1 MFHGGSPAP
10 TQETAALMSTLRN
23 RLLLA
28 LVALAG
34 SALAAGPAQA
44 GIYYVPS
51 PDTGG
56 VGRPETKVEMA
67 PGGPRRL
74 TPIFIP
80 SGVNGATATG
90 PSVRVDNDVKPN
102 VFDVK
107 NFING
112 PGMLKL
118 VGDPGSTV
126 RSSAMFL
133 TLGSNGTAW
142 ALPVITSEDWFET
155 TETAH
160 IQGLA
165 RNAQGASNIEIMNLG
180 AGAASC
186 SVQIL
191 RPKGSPIGSPR
202 SFPLP
207 PISHFV
213 LEDALNG
220 VITGSG
226 ANVRAQVTCNQ
237 PFYAYGTFV
246 SANPAAFRMLYPLS
260 AAPTAD
266 VETITVNRGVNFF
279 SPVPG
284 NSAYNVELPLVPG
297 RAYRRV
303 TIDFDVN
310 IRDFTPI
317 FTGLVGMYH
326 PGGPRFGKTLY
337 FGTFIRGNR
346 SRTLV
351 DQGSPVIEPAIKFG
365 TGWKEGA
372 THHVMIVYD
381 TEQGMLRFQA
391 SRNGSVISDYTG
403 AAFNYDLADRGSPV
417 RLTFGLSGIADGAY
431 YPPVG
436 WKFSNLHIVVTR

>member
-1 MFHGGSPAP
+1 MRS
-10 TQETAALMSTLRN
+10 
-23 RLLLA
+23 
-28 LVALAG
+28 
-34 SALAAGPAQA
+34 
-44 GIYYVPS
+44 
-51 PDTGG
+51 
-56 VGRPETKVEMA
+56 
-67 PGGPRRL
+67 
-74 TPIFIP
+74 
-80 SGVNGATATG
+80 
-90 PSVRVDNDVKPN
+90 
-102 VFDVK
+102 
-107 NFING
+107 FING

-118 VGDPGSTV
+118 VGDTGSTV
-126 RSSAMFL
+126 RGAAMPDR
-133 TLGSNGTAW
+133 GVERDRW
-142 ALPVITSEDWFET
+142 AVPVLTSEDWFTT
-155 TETAH
+155 TETAQ

-165 RNAQGASNIEIMNLG
+165 RNGQGSSNIEIMNLG
-180 AGAASC
+180 AGTASC

-191 RPKGSPIGSPR
+191 RPRAADRQPAQL
-202 SFPLP
+202 PLP

-220 VITGSG
+220 VINGSG

-246 SANPAAFRMLYPLS
+246 SANPAAFRFLYPLS

-284 NSAYNVELPLVPG
+284 NSAYDVVLPLVPD
-297 RAYRRV
+297 RSYRRV

-310 IRDFTPI
+310 IRDFTPL

-337 FGTFIRGNR
+337 FGTFVRGKR
-346 SRTLV
+346 ARTLV

-381 TEQGMLRFQA
+381 TQQGTLRFQA
-391 SRNGSVISDYTG
+391 SRNGSVISDHSG

-417 RLTFGLSGIADGAY
+417 RLTFGLGGIADNAY

-436 WKFSNLHIVVTR
+436 WKFSNLRVVVTR